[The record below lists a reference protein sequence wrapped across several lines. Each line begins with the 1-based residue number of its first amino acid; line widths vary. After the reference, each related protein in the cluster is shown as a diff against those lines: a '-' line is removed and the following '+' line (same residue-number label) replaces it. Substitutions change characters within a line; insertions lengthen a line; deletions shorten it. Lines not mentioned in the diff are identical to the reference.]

1 MDYKGGKDR
10 DYKKNFIEE
19 VQKIYNK
26 FLTKKCDI
34 STKQAKNPLLQNSII
49 FILFYSSPLLR
60 VKVNDGEMKSK

>member
-26 FLTKKCDI
+26 FLTKKDNKK
-34 STKQAKNPLLQNSII
+34 KQ
-49 FILFYSSPLLR
+49 
-60 VKVNDGEMKSK
+60 

>member
-26 FLTKKCDI
+26 FHFPKRFSI
-34 STKQAKNPLLQNSII
+34 LLY
-49 FILFYSSPLLR
+49 FCKMLF
-60 VKVNDGEMKSK
+60 KTI